1 MNFANENQLETYFK
15 TLERPMSSMVWY
27 QLNSSGYAKSG
38 TGVILERQIPGFLTN
53 KTTGRDALSADI
65 TELTYS
71 HRDGATYRSKRNL
84 SRDITIEYTLTSVDE
99 KTHRKKLNKL
109 RSILMGGEHEQAIF
123 RFRDEPDVFY
133 IGSVKSITEAKF
145 VRSFASNGQIQIHC
159 SDPFKYSWEL
169 KKATAVMEDGKL
181 QFKINYKGSYPSS
194 PKFVVTHSAKQENG
208 YIAFTDERSHIIQ
221 IGDPS
226 EKDGY
231 SHKAT
236 AQNLVFY
243 DFECAGKMSDDGW
256 HFNIF
261 TAPTANTKSA
271 HPIYCDGSF
280 YKYFY
285 EFARTANS
293 KLPDGSGLWLKTPG
307 EYNNGTTK
315 CSTSIIDVKPSTLNS
330 KDCWHG
336 PSMFHGFYDATGK
349 ALHATNN
356 PVKNL
361 HLDMKYVFA
370 KQTNGKEDMQAGY
383 EIILFGIDKDN
394 PKGAG
399 ETYYTYKCS
408 NSKFTA
414 KNGQKK
420 TIKSANYLDPTYSN
434 GRYFHAYPLIRIA
447 IWNTSPNNTKAKAWI
462 QINQKHKQTIEFDCK
477 MPLELKTV
485 PKKPEGW
492 VNVTGGK
499 RYYKK
504 GKFLKGWQKIKD
516 TKGTYWYYFDPNGY
530 ALNEWQLLDWSKA
543 KQDTF
548 YFKDYK
554 MVTGSIKIDD
564 YTYTFDKN
572 GVLSS
577 SLDPSRQP
585 KGKQKAGW
593 HGNGRMWRYW
603 VKKGNKYV
611 YLTGWQYLKDA
622 KGKFWFYFGT
632 GGYMYY
638 GWKKLRYIP
647 EAVTSISKS
656 SKGTGPRV
664 ETFYFDTNGHMVT
677 GTKKINGK
685 TYTFSKDGVLTS
697 GATTAMTQSA
707 RDDDY
712 ILSPDAGEIRFSGET
727 DPTDVYQKMTLSTL
741 TIEKYQKKVSVTING
756 KTYAFTGDIPDSCI
770 FTGVGIQEY
779 VLGAHGK
786 FTYTQDRINKGT
798 PIGVQY
804 IDTISVKQLT
814 TKYKDVKNS
823 LDKSSKVV
831 VNCSTGDIYYN
842 GKKKPEL
849 GALGNDYDTL
859 LLMPSYTG
867 EKSQRIQCLYSKWVT
882 NANKPT
888 FEIQYRE
895 VFL

>member
-1 MNFANENQLETYFK
+1 MNFANENQLETYFS

-133 IGSVKSITEAKF
+133 IGSVKSFTEAKF
-145 VRSFASNGQIQIHC
+145 ARSFASNGQIQIHC

-208 YIAFTDERSHIIQ
+208 YIAFTDEQSHIIQ

-231 SHKAT
+231 NYKAT
-236 AQNLVFY
+236 AQNLIFY
-243 DFECAGKMSDDGW
+243 DFESAGKMSDDGW

-261 TAPTANTKSA
+261 TAPTANSKSA
-271 HPIYCDGSF
+271 HPIYVDGSF

-293 KLPDGSGLWLKTPG
+293 KLPDGSGLWLHTPG
-307 EYNNGTTK
+307 TYSAAKAKSAAPN
-315 CSTSIIDVKPSTLNS
+315 VKPSTL
-330 KDCWHG
+330 KTLDCWHG

-356 PVKNL
+356 PVKDL

-383 EIILFGIDKDN
+383 EIILFGFDKDK
-394 PKGAG
+394 PFTGDISKI
-399 ETYYTYKCS
+399 TPCFTKS
-408 NSKFTA
+408 STSKF
-414 KNGQKK
+414 KK
-420 TIKSANYLDPTYSN
+420 KDGTNATIKSKNYSQT
-434 GRYFHAYPLIRIA
+434 RYKIAGTNDYNEFYAYPLIRIA

-462 QINQKHKQTIEFDCK
+462 QINQKHKQTIDFDCK
-477 MPLELKTV
+477 MPLELKV
-485 PKKPEGW
+485 PSKNANGW

-530 ALNEWQLLDWSKA
+530 ALNGWQLLDWSKA

-554 MVTGSIKIDD
+554 MVTGKVTIDG
-564 YTYTFDKN
+564 TSYTFDKN
-572 GVLSS
+572 GVLVTG
-577 SLDPSRQP
+577 QVAT
-585 KGKQKAGW
+585 KAGW
-593 HGNGRMWRYW
+593 KGSGHFWRYW

-611 YLTGWQYLKDA
+611 YLTGWQKLKDS
-622 KGKFWFYFGT
+622 KGTFWFYFGT

-647 EAVTSISKS
+647 EATTIIG
-656 SKGTGPRV
+656 KGTGPRV

-697 GATTAMTQSA
+697 GATTSMTQSA

-712 ILSPDAGEIRFSGET
+712 ILSPDAGEIRFSGEA

-770 FTGVGIQEY
+770 FTGVGVQEY

-786 FTYTQDRINKGT
+786 FTYTQNRINKGT

-842 GKKKPEL
+842 GKKKPDL

-859 LLMPSYTG
+859 LLMPSYEG